1 MKNIYKL
8 RPWIQVVISGF
19 IVGITYYP
27 FNIGFLAW
35 VAFIP
40 LLSLFINGDL
50 KSNIINGYVFGL
62 TYNFIAFYWIGLNSG
77 ASVAVVV
84 SSLFAASSY
93 LALFWAIAGLIFSII
108 PTYQRKSIGT
118 ILFPFLIVTIEW
130 FRSFGALGFPW
141 ANLALSQT
149 KYIYLLQ
156 IIDITGSYGIS
167 FIVISINVIIYNSID
182 KKKIIKNGIIPM
194 MILLIGLSLVGS
206 ARVKSLNKIEI
217 EKEIN
222 VVIVQPNIDPNIK
235 WDEKTRIISFMDS
248 LHHEAAKM
256 NPDFI
261 VFPETALP
269 SYLTKDYRTRKM
281 LQETVNAY
289 DIPLLTGTIDV
300 KIKNKSK
307 NYYNSAM
314 WITPNDD
321 YQIYSKIHLV
331 PFAEYD
337 LFPDIFHPLTW
348 LNINIDRG
356 SFKSGEDY
364 KIFNWG
370 NVSFSDLICYESSM
384 PGIVREF
391 VSKGSELLI
400 IQANDAYLGNSYGPH
415 QHFELARLRAIENR
429 IPVLRSANTGI
440 SGVIRPDGTIQR
452 KIGLDKQLVFKENI
466 KIRNSG
472 SIYTLYGDVFAVVCF
487 LVTLL
492 ISGLSCKKRFT

>member
-1 MKNIYKL
+1 ML
-8 RPWIQVVISGF
+8 EVTG
-19 IVGITYYP
+19 TY
-27 FNIGFLAW
+27 G
-35 VAFIP
+35 V
-40 LLSLFINGDL
+40 
-50 KSNIINGYVFGL
+50 
-62 TYNFIAFYWIGLNSG
+62 
-77 ASVAVVV
+77 
-84 SSLFAASSY
+84 
-93 LALFWAIAGLIFSII
+93 
-108 PTYQRKSIGT
+108 
-118 ILFPFLIVTIEW
+118 
-130 FRSFGALGFPW
+130 
-141 ANLALSQT
+141 
-149 KYIYLLQ
+149 
-156 IIDITGSYGIS
+156 S
-167 FIVISINVIIYNSID
+167 FIVISINVIIYNSLKD
-182 KKKIIKNGIIPM
+182 DTFIKNGLLKV
-194 MILLIGLSLVGS
+194 MILLIGISLVGW
-206 ARVKSLNKIEI
+206 ARVKSI
-217 EKEIN
+217 KETQKDKNIN

-235 WDEKTRIISFMDS
+235 WHEKKRIISFMDS
-248 LHHEAAKM
+248 LHHEAANL
-256 NPDFI
+256 NPDI
-261 VFPETALP
+261 IIFPETALP
-269 SYLTKDYRTRKM
+269 SYLTRDHETRNM
-281 LQETVNAY
+281 LQSTVDKYN
-289 DIPLLTGTIDV
+289 IPLLTGTINI
-300 KIKNKSK
+300 KIDNKIK

-314 WITPNDD
+314 LLKPKSD
-321 YQIYSKIHLV
+321 YMLYSKIHLV

-440 SGVIRPDGTIQR
+440 SGVIRLDGTIQR

-466 KIRNSG
+466 KIRKSG